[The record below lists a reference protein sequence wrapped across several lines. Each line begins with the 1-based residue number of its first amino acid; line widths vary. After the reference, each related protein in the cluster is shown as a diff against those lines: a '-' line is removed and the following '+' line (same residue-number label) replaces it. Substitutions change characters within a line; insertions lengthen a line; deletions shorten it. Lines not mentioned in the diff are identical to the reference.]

1 MEKIRVKYN
10 EGNIAELLEKTLNF
24 ACTGQPTTLIQAQG
38 EEKKQ
43 SQGEEKKQLEHR
55 DINDDSSSKINI
67 TEICGWYP
75 KKYPTISVT
84 FLGTP
89 GSGKS
94 SAFISALATFI
105 THCKYKGIKFETVN
119 ARDKIQETQIKAI
132 FDERGKPKRTARDER
147 HALEIK
153 VSPESEDKKLKSQSL
168 YFVFIDIPGETAIKG
183 TEKSNW
189 DPAVVQLLAS
199 APILVFF
206 FDLSCDPDFQNKIT
220 LGRHKEQFQS
230 MIDDQEENERVR
242 TKKLASKRQ
251 IDFIDKMLGKREE
264 LQVSFGE
271 QGCMLYI
278 PKIDYFFDT
287 TISQTTLNTVN
298 QGKIENQLK
307 TD

>member
-1 MEKIRVKYN
+1 MTSPQIIYYDTLSNVIDETDKQSLIDRADDLKEIAEILERCKQNNHKPTSQELEKIRVKYN

-38 EEKKQ
+38 EEN
-43 SQGEEKKQLEHR
+43 KQLENL

-168 YFVFIDIPGETAIKG
+168 YLVFIDIPGETAIKG

-206 FDLSCDPDFQNKIT
+206 FDLSCDPDFQIT
-220 LGRHKEQFQS
+220 QCYLVL
-230 MIDDQEENERVR
+230 NLP
-242 TKKLASKRQ
+242 LAS
-251 IDFIDKMLGKREE
+251 FGFYLFLHEE
-264 LQVSFGE
+264 VIINS
-271 QGCMLYI
+271 
-278 PKIDYFFDT
+278 
-287 TISQTTLNTVN
+287 
-298 QGKIENQLK
+298 
-307 TD
+307 